1 MQRSKFLKLLSFLLF
16 LSILNI
22 SCDYNPLGGKNS
34 YIDGGNTPFL
44 LSPYPFS
51 FDGVLAKDGEV
62 VLTWSESK
70 FADDYS
76 VVYGTSPNDFS
87 LQASGC
93 TAIKIRTC
101 TIGSLTNGTTYYFK
115 VIARNI
121 YGKLGIKKNVALTP
135 NPFHLKLANATN
147 AVYISWPDKDGAL
160 GTSTYTLQYGT
171 SPGVT
176 STIVPNITN
185 GYLLQNLVDGQNYY
199 LTVTISNT
207 AGTITSFESSILVIA
222 PPGTPT
228 WNGTATV
235 NTSTILVSWNAAS
248 GAGNIK
254 YTVLR
259 TLTPGDPYSASEVA
273 GCINITTLSCT
284 DSATGLIPGNH
295 YYYLVYATNEGGNSP
310 NSSKL
315 DVVTVPKVP
324 ANLIVQVETSS
335 SNKLLWAR
343 AEGNADID
351 FEIYRSTTTPVVL
364 NPSNKIGTVNSTFL
378 SPNNSYIDS
387 ATFNENTIYYYTVIA
402 KNGSVS
408 SAPAIESD
416 LPSELLTAPSVI
428 NFPSVTSDAINLTW
442 NFVTGNAPV
451 IYNLYR
457 SLQSNPVSWD
467 GPIYTGS
474 NAFFKDPNVNQNTQ
488 YYYKV
493 SVKNLRQ
500 GAVSQFSN
508 EYSVVTGLSAA
519 PILQVP
525 TQITSSSVRLNWDL
539 LQGNGAVTYEL
550 YRATN
555 STGPWGSAIFSNN
568 SATTFQDN
576 GLNENTI
583 YYYKIT
589 ATNNAPGA
597 TAISSDAV
605 QATTANAT
613 PPSFILPIANITA
626 DSAQISWNA
635 APNNGKT
642 IYKLYRSTTGT
653 AGSWSSPIYEGTLT
667 TVTDNNNGVGLSENT
682 DYFYKLE
689 LTNDSKGAVIL
700 ESTPVTITT
709 NFKNAP
715 TITTS
720 DVGVNSLNI
729 QWSKM
734 NGTGAVTYNIYRS
747 TATPVDTSG
756 TPICTNLTLTYT
768 CTDSTVQS
776 SSRYYYAVKATNS
789 TSSISATSSPVVTL
803 PSTPNAPTVTAIDG
817 KVTITWAQSPGTG
830 DTSLISYIVQRSRLI
845 GSGYQ
850 DVMGCA
856 NVSSAS
862 LTCTE
867 NVGPVDGNPYYYTVR
882 AKTLTGLSAA
892 ASTPSAVTPI
902 TPIVAVNVTVTPTQ
916 ITLSWSGGIGRT
928 TQTVYSST
936 TAVGSAPGNGG
947 SSTGCVTSP
956 CNFPATSGQIIY
968 YTIVASNANAST
980 TSNEYVAVVHPSP
993 LTKLEALDGAIKISW
1008 SAVAQATNY
1017 KIYFSDVSG
1026 QAVSGNQLGCD
1037 AGLSLN
1043 CTISGLINGQTYYFA
1058 LVITRSVGGDFIGTE
1073 DAAVPIGK
1081 FDITQLV
1088 ATGSSS
1094 AEITW
1099 SQSLGATSY
1108 DISYGTSSENYTT
1121 TLPTVSANVAL
1132 PYAISGLKVGETF
1145 YFMVT
1150 AKNAYGSVR
1159 ANQEKVLQTQAGVP
1173 TGLKITAAT
1182 STSLT
1187 LNWSTTGNPPVTYK
1201 VYRANGVGAQFVPN
1215 PSTPVCTVLSTAS
1228 PSNACIDTGLQPNT
1242 AYYYVI
1248 TATNSQGESD
1258 YSPVIDGVTAL
1269 SALPTFDAATNVT
1282 DTSLTINW
1290 NALSGN
1296 GVVSYDLNRSLTGAN
1311 GSWTTALN
1319 AAPKTALSFA
1329 DSGLTE
1335 NTTYYYR
1342 LIATNNSI
1350 NTASVTSANF
1360 SVTTN
1365 LKTIPIITNPAV
1377 SVTPSSL
1384 ILNWTHPGVNSSNL
1398 VYRVYRSA
1406 TGLNNSWGSPINTP
1420 TLNVKTF
1427 SDTGLSANT
1436 KYYYKVTASNDGGVT
1451 EIASNNYDVTTA
1463 LLTIPKFVDSE
1474 TLVTTT
1480 TASLTWTQAEGGEP
1494 VTYKLYRS
1502 TTAGSWGT
1510 PILTSPT
1517 ALTYTDSGLTPNTKY
1532 FYKITITNNAPG
1544 ATELSSSAYEVI
1556 TDLLAN
1562 PTFAATS
1569 SITATSMT
1577 INWNAYPVL
1586 GATVTFK
1593 LYRSETGNGS
1603 DWVGPI
1609 NTPSSSTSYN
1619 DTGLKQ
1625 NTKYYYLLKA
1635 NNNSL
1640 TASERS
1646 SVSNLQQTTQISEK
1660 PILTTIN
1667 TTTSDATLQW
1677 ENIKGNWNVTY
1688 SVYRSTSLPVSTSG
1702 AAVCTNPSANTCT
1715 DNALSPGNIY
1725 YYVLVANNT
1734 VNQTVS
1740 DPITI
1745 TTTPPAPPAPTAVAV
1760 GAVVTLTLSPVTGV
1774 ANPSAITYTVQRKL
1788 AVGGTFSD
1796 VPGYSAV
1803 TASSLTVTDFLGVVD
1818 GVTSYVYRVIAN
1830 LAGASS
1836 SQPSATATVTP
1847 IAVFPNPTLSST
1859 ATTITLSWV
1868 TPAGAATFEVY
1879 TSTVA
1884 GNSNPTTGGVLVPSC
1899 TSSPCTF
1906 PVGTLGQTVYYS
1918 VLAQNT
1924 TTNGVAKRKSNEVFV
1939 TPIQV
1944 NDIQVIAANSK
1955 ATIQWSLVADP
1966 NITNYTVYYAT
1977 TAGGSLTSGK
1987 TLGCN
1992 AGLTATCD
2000 VTGLTNGQKYYFSLF
2015 VTRPIGGNFQSSEVS
2030 GTPVGNFAINSVTT
2044 TTSSATLTWQKSV
2057 GATKYK
2063 VSFGTQS
2070 GVYTSETI
2078 VNSTGAATESYTITG
2093 LNSGV
2098 LYYFYVSA
2106 QNADNGSVGAT
2117 EEKLDVTVPISPN
2130 NFKVSQTDY
2139 NSVSLEF
2146 SNDYISVPLI
2156 YKIYRGASA
2165 TFNVTDSGVVEVCAI
2180 PVTSSAQAVLNCKDE
2195 NSPAVSENKIYYYR
2209 AVANTNPINGVSAKT
2224 STPSSVVSGVT
2235 QFNAASTF
2243 AVAVKAGTLSAQS
2256 VTLTW
2261 TFDVGTEKIDY
2272 DVFQSSTANA
2282 IASGALISCTPVLSS
2297 ALPSATNQCVVNG
2310 LSENQRYYFAVRAKN
2325 GAPSGRPII
2334 SSDVLVVTQFSTTTF
2349 PVTLSSVNDVSATLN
2364 WTFHIG
2370 SSNVDFVIS
2379 SVVGGTSTALLAA
2392 QIATCT
2398 LTNLAP
2404 SSTERSC
2411 NITGLSQNTNYK
2423 FTVQAV
2429 NKSTPTAS
2437 TLTSSGVDVITAFA
2451 PAATFAIS
2459 VTTVNSGD
2467 ASIQWTLG
2475 IGNSS
2480 VDYTVNINNVDIS
2493 ATNITGCTL
2502 TAQAPSA
2509 TLNCKVS
2516 GLTLNTSQVISV
2528 KAKNG
2533 SIGTNSQITSNSVTA
2548 VTPFAAATSFT
2559 ITNSNLT
2566 HNSVTL
2572 SWVLNVGSAG
2582 ITYSITEANSLTFSQ
2597 SCSLTSIPP
2606 ANTITCNITG
2616 LTENTNYTFNVT
2628 ATGQATFPL
2637 VTGKKTILI
2646 ASAVLTKPFTA
2657 PTGLTATITGSGPSA
2672 IQLNWNL
2679 SSGSGL
2685 TYTVFVAESPTAVTT
2700 TSEKFCTNITLST
2713 CSNTQYAGAA
2723 LTTGKT
2729 YQFIVVSEN
2738 ASGQSNASAV
2748 ASVLFSPPINL
2759 TVPTIT
2765 GTIPASGIM
2774 QNSGTALTGGFG
2786 SWENT
2791 GAACTYRWYRN
2802 GLGITTGPNVTGTIS
2817 AASPSTNYTTQPD
2830 DKCRVITFGVSC
2842 TNGLGTTNVFS
2853 AGLNSTFG
2861 INTQNIVNEYSTRVG
2876 PSVTAT
2882 GSSQIKGFLDSLI
2895 AKSIPLPDYF
2905 YAMRSYQNAAT
2916 GTKLYD
2922 LYCPAQDASSI
2933 VYNTWDTRGIL
2944 NTNIASQIATVPNV
2958 FSGKPSTIAA
2968 IAATPVFASSFRG
2981 VSGYAG
2987 SDPNVNTSFGYANV
3001 ANALNVGSGIET
3013 SSVKSVPLLLPGLYD
3028 YFGFYSSS
3036 PNYGLKFANSF
3047 AQPAAAK
3054 ATFNATGGLI
3064 LGAYNNNP
3072 IFLNN
3077 GLNSFMPFA
3086 AAWTSTALTFP
3097 QQEDVRKAYYP
3108 TMGVGLHK
3116 FVYVI
3121 TWEPNSTDKDS
3132 LHRCALNIFD
3142 GSIQSCSVVVAPFDY
3157 GTTVYVQ
3164 QIGQVKKIYFSLYM
3178 GKIYLCSLDEINGT
3192 VSSGSAIADCP
3203 LIRNASGTELRGLAI
3218 YARTTPSIPTNM
3230 YITNDS
3236 GKKIYNCSLNPDGTI
3251 VTTPACLETST
3262 SSFTGKLLGA
3272 TVFQNYLY
3280 VGTQSGEAL
3289 VCPINTSN
3297 GNLGTCTRTAST
3309 NATGNSSFAAIGY
3322 ARSIKFY
3329 DTGSTVFAYI
3339 SNRSS
3344 NEIYRCTW
3352 NSSNG
3357 FLHTCSTVSAGT
3369 LQFPSGLF
3377 ISKSLDNVARIYIT
3391 NIKIGATGPYNPYL
3405 VICQINNLT
3414 GSLGACATTQT
3425 NPTPFGIQSAED
3437 IYIQDF

>member
-51 FDGVLAKDGEV
+51 YDGVLAKDGEV

-135 NPFHLKLANATN
+135 NPFQLKLTNATN

-199 LTVTISNT
+199 FTVTISNT

-273 GCINITTLSCT
+273 GCINITALSCT

-310 NSSKL
+310 NSIKL
-315 DVVTVPKVP
+315 DVVTISKVP

-343 AEGNADID
+343 AEGNADVD
-351 FEIYRSTTTPVVL
+351 FEIYRSTTTPVII
-364 NPSNKIGTVNSTFL
+364 NATNKIGTVNSTFL

-387 ATFNENTIYYYTVIA
+387 SSFNENTIYYYTVVA
-402 KNGSVS
+402 KNASGS
-408 SAPAIESD
+408 SAPAIEGNI
-416 LPSELLTAPSVI
+416 PSELLTPPSII
-428 NFPSVTSDAINLTW
+428 NFPSVTSGSVNLTW
-442 NFVTGNAPV
+442 NFSIGNAPV

-457 SLQSNPVSWD
+457 SLQSNPSSWD

-474 NAFFKDPNVNQNTQ
+474 NAVFNDTNVNSNTR

-500 GAVSQFSN
+500 NVGLQFSN

-519 PILQVP
+519 PILRVP
-525 TQITSSSVRLNWDL
+525 TQITSNSVILNWDL
-539 LQGNGAVTYEL
+539 LQGNGTVTYDL

-597 TAISSDAV
+597 TAISSTVV

-613 PPSFILPIANITA
+613 PPSFILPITNITA
-626 DSAQISWNA
+626 DSVQLSWNA
-635 APNNGKT
+635 APNNGNVV
-642 IYKLYRSTTGT
+642 YKLYRSLTGA

-667 TVTDNNNGVGLSENT
+667 TFTDNNKGIGLSENT

-700 ESTPVTITT
+700 ESTLVTITT

-720 DVGVNSLNI
+720 NVGVNSLNL

-734 NGTGAVTYNIYRS
+734 NGTSNVTYNVYRATS
-747 TATPVDTSG
+747 TPVDTSG
-756 TPICTNLTLTYT
+756 TPICANLTLTYT

-776 SSRYYYAVKATNS
+776 SSRYYYAIKATNS

-803 PSTPNAPTVTAIDG
+803 PNTPNAPTVTAIDG
-817 KVTITWAQSPGTG
+817 KVTITWAQSPATG

-850 DVMGCA
+850 DVMGCT

-862 LTCTE
+862 LTCTDS
-867 NVGPVDGNPYYYTVR
+867 VSPVDGNPYYYTVR
-882 AKTLTGLSAA
+882 AKTLTGLSVS
-892 ASTPSAVTPI
+892 ASAPTEVTPI
-902 TPIVAVNVTVTPTQ
+902 TPITSVNVTVTPTQ
-916 ITLSWSGGIGRT
+916 ITLSWSGGNGRT

-956 CNFPATSGQIIY
+956 CNFSASSGQVIY

-980 TSNEYVAVVHPSP
+980 TSNEYVAVVHPTP
-993 LTKLEALDGAIKISW
+993 LTTLEALDGAVKISW

-1017 KIYFSDVSG
+1017 KIYYSDVSG

-1058 LVITRSVGGDFIGTE
+1058 QVITRSVGGDFIGTE
-1073 DAAVPIGK
+1073 DIAVPIGK

-1094 AEITW
+1094 AEINW

-1108 DISYGTSSENYTT
+1108 DISYGTSSGNYTT
-1121 TLPTVSANVAL
+1121 TLPTVSASVTL

-1159 ANQEKVLQTQAGVP
+1159 ANQEKILQTQAGVP
-1173 TGLKITAAT
+1173 TGLKITVAT
-1182 STSLT
+1182 STSIT

-1215 PSTPVCTVLSTAS
+1215 PSTPVCTVLYTAS
-1228 PSNACIDTGLQPNT
+1228 PSNACTDTGLQPNT

-1248 TATNSQGESD
+1248 TATNSQGESA
-1258 YSPVIDGVTAL
+1258 YSPVVDGVTAL
-1269 SALPTFDAATNVT
+1269 SALPTFNAATNVT

-1296 GVVSYDLNRSLTGAN
+1296 GIVSYNLYRSNTGAS
-1311 GSWTTALN
+1311 GSWGSPIN
-1319 AAPKTALSFA
+1319 AAPKTVLSYS
-1329 DSGLTE
+1329 DTSLTE

-1365 LKTIPIITNPAV
+1365 LKTIPIITNPAA
-1377 SVTPSSL
+1377 SVTFSSL

-1406 TGLNNSWGSPINTP
+1406 TGVNNSWGSPINTP
-1420 TLNVKTF
+1420 TLNIKTF
-1427 SDTGLSANT
+1427 SDSGLSANT
-1436 KYYYKVTASNDGGVT
+1436 KYFYKVTASNDGGVT
-1451 EIASNNYDVTTA
+1451 EIASTHYDATTA
-1463 LLTIPKFVDSE
+1463 LKTAPKFVESD

-1480 TASLTWTQAEGGEP
+1480 SVSLTWTQAEGVEP

-1532 FYKITITNNAPG
+1532 FYKITLTNNAPG

-1562 PTFAATS
+1562 PTFATTS

-1577 INWNAYPVL
+1577 INWNAYPAL

-1640 TASERS
+1640 PASERS
-1646 SVSNLQQTTQISEK
+1646 SASNLQQTTQISEK

-1667 TTTSDATLQW
+1667 IATSSATLQW
-1677 ENIKGNWNVTY
+1677 ESVKGNGNVTY
-1688 SVYRSTSLPVSTSG
+1688 SVYRSASLPVSTSG
-1702 AAVCTNPSANTCT
+1702 AAVCTNPPANTCT
-1715 DNALSPGNIY
+1715 DSTLSPGNIY

-1740 DPITI
+1740 DPLTM
-1745 TTTPPAPPAPTAVAV
+1745 TTTPPAPPAPTAVATDST
-1760 GAVVTLTLSPVTGV
+1760 VVLTLSPVTGV
-1774 ANPSAITYTVQRKL
+1774 ANPSAITYTVQSAL
-1788 AVGGTFSD
+1788 VVGGPYD
-1796 VPGYSAV
+1796 VVPGCSAV
-1803 TASSLTVTDFLGVVD
+1803 TAASLQCTDIVSVAD
-1818 GVTSYVYRVIAN
+1818 GTTSYFYRVLAN
-1830 LAGASS
+1830 LTGASS
-1836 SQPSATATVTP
+1836 SQPSATATVIP
-1847 IAVFPNPTLSST
+1847 IAAFSPNPTVSST

-1868 TPAGAATFEVY
+1868 SPVGAATFEVY

-1906 PVGTLGQTVYYS
+1906 PVGTLGQTIYYTI
-1918 VLAQNT
+1918 LAKNT
-1924 TTNGVAKRKSNEVFV
+1924 STNASAKRKSNEVSV

-1944 NDIQVIAANSK
+1944 NDIQVIAGNSK

-1966 NITNYTVYYAT
+1966 NITNYTVYYST

-2000 VTGLTNGQKYYFSLF
+2000 VTGLTNGQKYYFSLY
-2015 VTRPIGGNFQSSEVS
+2015 VTRPVGGDFQSAEIA
-2030 GTPVGNFAINSVTT
+2030 GTPVGGFVINSVTT
-2044 TTSSATLTWQKSV
+2044 NTSSATINWQKSV

-2063 VSFGTQS
+2063 VSYGSQS

-2117 EEKLDVTVPISPN
+2117 AEKLDVTVPISPN

-2146 SNDYISVPLI
+2146 SNDYVSVPLI
-2156 YKIYRGASA
+2156 YKIYRGSSS
-2165 TFNVTDSGVVEVCAI
+2165 TFNVTDTGVTEVCTI

-2195 NSPAVSENKIYYYR
+2195 NSPAISENKIYYYR
-2209 AVANTNPINGVSAKT
+2209 AVANTNTINGIGPKS
-2224 STPSSVVSGVT
+2224 STPSSVVSAVT
-2235 QFNAASTF
+2235 QFNATSTF

-2261 TFDVGTEKIDY
+2261 TFNVGTEKIDY
-2272 DVFQSSTANA
+2272 DVFQSSTTNA
-2282 IASGALISCTPVLSS
+2282 VASGTLVSCTPVLSS
-2297 ALPSATNQCVVNG
+2297 SLPSATNQCVVNG

-2325 GAPSGRPII
+2325 SAPSGRTII
-2334 SSDVLVVTQFSTTTF
+2334 SSDVPVVTQFSSTTF
-2349 PVTLSSVNDVSATLN
+2349 PVTLSSVTDVSATLN

-2370 SSNVDFVIS
+2370 SSNVDFVIY
-2379 SVVGGTSTALLAA
+2379 SVVGGTSTALPAA

-2437 TLTSSGVDVITAFA
+2437 TITSSGVDVITAFT

-2459 VTTVNSGD
+2459 VTTVNSSD

-2475 IGNSS
+2475 IGNSN

-2493 ATNITGCTL
+2493 ATNITGCSL

-2582 ITYSITEANSLTFSQ
+2582 ITYSIAEANNLTFSQ
-2597 SCSLTSIPP
+2597 LCSLTSIPP

-2685 TYTVFVAESPTAVTT
+2685 KYTVFVAESPTAVTT
-2700 TSEKFCTNITLST
+2700 TSEKFCTNILST

-2759 TVPTIT
+2759 TIPTIT

-2802 GLGITTGPNVTGTIS
+2802 GLGITTGTNVTGTIS
-2817 AASPSTNYTTQPD
+2817 AASPSTNYTTQSD

-2882 GSSQIKGFLDSLI
+2882 GSSQIKGFLDGLI
-2895 AKSIPLPDYF
+2895 AKSIPLPDYL
-2905 YAMRSYQNAAT
+2905 YAMRSYQNAGT

-2933 VYNTWDTRGIL
+2933 VFNTWDSRGII
-2944 NTNIASQIATVPNV
+2944 NTNVASQIATVPSV

-2968 IAATPVFASSFRG
+2968 ITATPTFASSFRG
-2981 VSGYAG
+2981 VSGYAI
-2987 SDPNVNTSFGYANV
+2987 DPNINTSFGYANV
-3001 ANALNVGSGIET
+3001 ANALNVGAGIET
-3013 SSVKSVPLLLPGLYD
+3013 SSTKSVTLLPGLYD
-3028 YFGFYSSS
+3028 YFGFYYSS
-3036 PNYGLKFANSF
+3036 PNYGLKFADSF

-3054 ATFNATGGLI
+3054 ATFTATGGLT
-3064 LGAYNNNP
+3064 LGSYNNNP
-3072 IFLNN
+3072 NN
-3077 GLNSFMPFA
+3077 GLNSYMPFA
-3086 AAWTSTALTFP
+3086 AAWTSTALTFA

-3116 FVYVI
+3116 FLYAI

-3132 LHRCALNIFD
+3132 LRRCVLNIFD

-3157 GTTVYVQ
+3157 GTSINVQ
-3164 QIGQVKKIYFSLYM
+3164 QVGQVKKIYFSLNS
-3178 GKIYLCSLDEINGT
+3178 GRVYLCPVDEINGT
-3192 VSSGSAIADCP
+3192 VSSGSAIANCP
-3203 LIRNASGTELRGLAI
+3203 LIRNASGTNLRSLAI
-3218 YARTTPSIPTNM
+3218 YSRTTPSVPTNM
-3230 YITNDS
+3230 YITNET
-3236 GKKIYNCSLNPDGTI
+3236 GKKIYNCSLNSDGTI
-3251 VTTPACLETST
+3251 VATPACLETST
-3262 SSFTGKLLGA
+3262 STYTGDLLGA

-3280 VGTQSGEAL
+3280 VGTSGGEAL

-3297 GNLGTCTRTAST
+3297 GNLSTCTRTAST

-3344 NEIYRCTW
+3344 NSIYRCTW

-3369 LQFPSGLF
+3369 LKSPSGIF
-3377 ISKSLDNVARIYIT
+3377 ISKSLDNIARIYIT
-3391 NIKIGATGPYNPYL
+3391 NIKIGATGPYDPYL

-3437 IYIQDF
+3437 IFIQDF